1 MISDSYVDRILAL
14 EIIEHETGTVPSSLP
29 DHAAVL
35 VFGHQLEPDGSMRP
49 RLLQRLAVAHALA
62 TANPEAPIVLTGGTL
77 GAPRSEAEAMAD
89 WLAGQGISADR
100 LHLEPLAED
109 TVGNALLS
117 VPILARLGVRHARLV
132 SSTYHVRRGL
142 ILLDAVAQRAGL
154 ALTFDHLAAR
164 DPALQTPRTGFT
176 ESEHTLILS
185 DLARARSLPLAAM
198 EIPEMPVSG

>member
-1 MISDSYVDRILAL
+1 MMSDSYVDRILAL
-14 EIIEHETGTVPSSLP
+14 EVIEHETGTVPSPLP
-29 DHAAVL
+29 DRAAII

-62 TANPEAPIVLTGGTL
+62 TAHPDAPIVLTGGPL
-77 GAPRSEAEAMAD
+77 GAPRSEAEAMAG
-89 WLAGQGISADR
+89 WLTGEGISADR

-117 VPILARLGVRHARLV
+117 VPILARLGARHARLV

-142 ILLDAVAQRAGL
+142 ILLDAVARRAGL
-154 ALTFDHLAAR
+154 AIAFDHLAAR

-176 ESEHTLILS
+176 EAEHELILS
-185 DLARARSLPLAAM
+185 DLARARSLPLAAI
-198 EIPEMPVSG
+198 EARVPV

>member
-14 EIIEHETGTVPSSLP
+14 EVIEHETGTMPSSLP
-29 DHAAVL
+29 DRAAIL

-62 TANPEAPIVLTGGTL
+62 AANPEAPIVLTGGPL

-89 WLAGQGISADR
+89 WLAGEGVSADR

-142 ILLDAVAQRAGL
+142 ILLDAVARRAGL
-154 ALTFDHLAAR
+154 ALAFDHLAAR

-176 ESEHTLILS
+176 ESEHALILS

-198 EIPEMPVSG
+198 EIPETPV